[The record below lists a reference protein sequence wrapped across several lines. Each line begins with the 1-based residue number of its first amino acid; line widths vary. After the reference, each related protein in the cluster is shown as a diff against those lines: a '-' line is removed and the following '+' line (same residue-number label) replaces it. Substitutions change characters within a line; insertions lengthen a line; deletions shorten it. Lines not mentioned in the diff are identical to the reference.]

1 MRGRMARV
9 LRDMHPGVIQTTPA
23 FLGRAHGGS
32 IVSFYLTKLY
42 HGEGN
47 AIMGKRRKNNLQL
60 TFNIL
65 PVDEKATRLAVEE
78 YLETV
83 RQYRQI
89 GFVRREA
96 ATTQAYSYREHQS
109 TNAISKQTE
118 NIAVYNV
125 DKEAELQAKDE
136 LLELAMSKLSSM
148 QREVI
153 QRSYLDNEGEFDY
166 ISCGEMGISE
176 STFAR
181 IKTDAISILAAAL
194 RLQIFY
200 SNLDTAVIG

>member
-1 MRGRMARV
+1 
-9 LRDMHPGVIQTTPA
+9 
-23 FLGRAHGGS
+23 
-32 IVSFYLTKLY
+32 
-42 HGEGN
+42 
-47 AIMGKRRKNNLQL
+47 MGKRRKNNLQL

>member
-1 MRGRMARV
+1 
-9 LRDMHPGVIQTTPA
+9 
-23 FLGRAHGGS
+23 
-32 IVSFYLTKLY
+32 
-42 HGEGN
+42 
-47 AIMGKRRKNNLQL
+47 MGKRRKNNLQL

-65 PVDEKATRLAVEE
+65 PVDEKATRRVVEE

-96 ATTQAYSYREHQS
+96 AVTQAYVYREHQS

-125 DKEAELQAKDE
+125 DKEAELKEKDH
-136 LLELAMSKLSSM
+136 LLSLAMERLSSV

-176 STFAR
+176 STFRR
-181 IKTDAISILAAAL
+181 IKKEAVGILAGAMKLEVSLENHCEYLFKA
-194 RLQIFY
+194 R
-200 SNLDTAVIG
+200 

>member
-1 MRGRMARV
+1 M
-9 LRDMHPGVIQTTPA
+9 
-23 FLGRAHGGS
+23 
-32 IVSFYLTKLY
+32 
-42 HGEGN
+42 
-47 AIMGKRRKNNLQL
+47 MGKRRKNNLQL

-96 ATTQAYSYREHQS
+96 ATTQTYNYREHQS

-125 DKEAELQAKDE
+125 DKEAELQAKDR
-136 LLELAMSKLSSM
+136 LLELAMSKLSSI

-153 QRSYLDNEGEFDY
+153 QRSYLDDEGEFDF
-166 ISCGEMGISE
+166 IACGELGLSDR
-176 STFAR
+176 TFRR
-181 IKTDAISILAAAL
+181 IKSEALNILAAAL
-194 RLQIFY
+194 RVEVYEEGSVKGRLY
-200 SNLDTAVIG
+200 S

>member
-1 MRGRMARV
+1 
-9 LRDMHPGVIQTTPA
+9 
-23 FLGRAHGGS
+23 
-32 IVSFYLTKLY
+32 
-42 HGEGN
+42 
-47 AIMGKRRKNNLQL
+47 MGKRRKNNLQL

-65 PVDEKATRLAVEE
+65 PIDEKATRHAVEE
-78 YLETV
+78 YIEIV

-96 ATTQAYSYREHQS
+96 AITQAYVYREHQS

-118 NIAVYNV
+118 TIAVYNV
-125 DKEAELQAKDE
+125 DKEAELKEKDR
-136 LLELAMSKLSSM
+136 LFSLAMERLSSV

-176 STFAR
+176 STFR
-181 IKTDAISILAAAL
+181 RLKVDSIRILAVAL
-194 RLQIFY
+194 KLEEYKI
-200 SNLDTAVIG
+200 D

>member
-1 MRGRMARV
+1 
-9 LRDMHPGVIQTTPA
+9 
-23 FLGRAHGGS
+23 
-32 IVSFYLTKLY
+32 
-42 HGEGN
+42 
-47 AIMGKRRKNNLQL
+47 MGKRRKNNLQL

-65 PVDEKATRLAVEE
+65 PIDEKATRRAVEE
-78 YLETV
+78 YIEIV

-96 ATTQAYSYREHQS
+96 AVTQAYVYREHQS

-118 NIAVYNV
+118 KIAIYNV
-125 DKEAELQAKDE
+125 DREAELIGMDE
-136 LLELAMSKLSSM
+136 VLEIVMNRLSSS

-176 STFAR
+176 STFRR
-181 IKTDAISILAAAL
+181 IKLEAVSVLASAL
-194 RLQIFY
+194 GLE
-200 SNLDTAVIG
+200 VIQEQVKEGVC

>member
-1 MRGRMARV
+1 
-9 LRDMHPGVIQTTPA
+9 
-23 FLGRAHGGS
+23 
-32 IVSFYLTKLY
+32 
-42 HGEGN
+42 
-47 AIMGKRRKNNLQL
+47 MGKRRKNNLQL

-118 NIAVYNV
+118 DIATYNV
-125 DKEAELQAKDE
+125 DKEAELQAKDR
-136 LLELAMSKLSSM
+136 LLELAMSKLSSI

-153 QRSYLDNEGEFDY
+153 QRSYLDDEGEFDY

-176 STFAR
+176 SSFRR
-181 IKTDAISILAAAL
+181 IKSDAIGILAASL
-194 RLQIFY
+194 RLVVIREE
-200 SNLDTAVIG
+200 NDGVAVS

>member
-1 MRGRMARV
+1 
-9 LRDMHPGVIQTTPA
+9 
-23 FLGRAHGGS
+23 
-32 IVSFYLTKLY
+32 
-42 HGEGN
+42 
-47 AIMGKRRKNNLQL
+47 MGKRRKNNLQL

-65 PVDEKATRLAVEE
+65 PIDEKATRRAVEE

-96 ATTQAYSYREHQS
+96 AVTQAYVYREHQT

-118 NIAVYNV
+118 TIAVYNV
-125 DKEAELQAKDE
+125 DKEAELKEKDR
-136 LLELAMSKLSSM
+136 LLSLAMERLSSV

-166 ISCGEMGISE
+166 ISCGEMGVSD
-176 STFAR
+176 STFRR
-181 IKTDAISILAAAL
+181 IKKEAVSLLAMQL
-194 RLQIFY
+194 RLAKWDEPK
-200 SNLDTAVIG
+200 SNMVL

>member
-1 MRGRMARV
+1 
-9 LRDMHPGVIQTTPA
+9 
-23 FLGRAHGGS
+23 
-32 IVSFYLTKLY
+32 
-42 HGEGN
+42 
-47 AIMGKRRKNNLQL
+47 MGKRRKNTLQL

-65 PVDEKATRLAVEE
+65 PIDGRATRRAVEE

-83 RQYRQI
+83 RQFRQI

-96 ATTQAYSYREHQS
+96 AVTQAYEYREHQS

-118 NIAVYNV
+118 SIAIYNV
-125 DKEAELQAKDE
+125 SKEAELIHKDRM
-136 LLELAMSKLSSM
+136 LTMAMERLSSV

-176 STFAR
+176 SSFRRLKVEAV
-181 IKTDAISILAAAL
+181 AILAASL
-194 RLQIFY
+194 RIEIY
-200 SNLDTAVIG
+200 DENLSAGLISK

>member
-1 MRGRMARV
+1 M
-9 LRDMHPGVIQTTPA
+9 
-23 FLGRAHGGS
+23 
-32 IVSFYLTKLY
+32 
-42 HGEGN
+42 
-47 AIMGKRRKNNLQL
+47 MGKRRKNNLQL

-96 ATTQAYSYREHQS
+96 AITQAYTYREHQS

-118 NIAVYNV
+118 DIATYNV
-125 DKEAELQAKDE
+125 DKEAELQTKDR
-136 LLELAMSKLSSM
+136 LLEMAMSKLSSI

-153 QRSYLDNEGEFDY
+153 QRSYLDDEGEFDY

-176 STFAR
+176 SSFRRFKA
-181 IKTDAISILAAAL
+181 DAIGILAASL
-194 RLQIFY
+194 RIVVIKRNQDT
-200 SNLDTAVIG
+200 LDAVL

>member
-1 MRGRMARV
+1 
-9 LRDMHPGVIQTTPA
+9 
-23 FLGRAHGGS
+23 
-32 IVSFYLTKLY
+32 
-42 HGEGN
+42 
-47 AIMGKRRKNNLQL
+47 MGKRRKNSLQL

-65 PVDEKATRLAVEE
+65 PIDEKATRLAVEE
-78 YLETV
+78 YLETI

-96 ATTQAYSYREHQS
+96 AITQAYSYREHQS

-136 LLELAMSKLSSM
+136 LLELAMSRLSIV

-153 QRSYLDNEGEFDY
+153 QRSYLDDEGEFDF
-166 ISCGEMGISE
+166 IICGQMGMSDR
-176 STFAR
+176 TFR
-181 IKTDAISILAAAL
+181 RLKTEALYILAAAI
-194 RLQIFY
+194 RLEVLVNNEVEKMKTVG
-200 SNLDTAVIG
+200 SG